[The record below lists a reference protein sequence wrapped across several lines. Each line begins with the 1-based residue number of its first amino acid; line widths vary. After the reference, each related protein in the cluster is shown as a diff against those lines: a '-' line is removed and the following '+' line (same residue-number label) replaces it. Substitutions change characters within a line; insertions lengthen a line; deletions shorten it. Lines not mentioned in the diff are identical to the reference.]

1 MTPKTLSTSTIL
13 QAISEETMGFRFG
26 KPERPNESSL
36 ACILPILRETSQ
48 VRQYI
53 TLPETEQVLVS
64 DSGTINKLNLKNAS
78 KSNVF
83 VRSGTIFEGKGTQSR
98 AIMRS
103 AVLFPGTEVALDVR
117 CVHQSHGIRTG
128 AEFKYGGITPFS
140 VDTKVYAAGYRPQ
153 DQHATWNAVRQTTA
167 VMQSMSNPEQA
178 AAIPATP
185 PGVLVSGTR
194 CGKGDITGL
203 QMAEVSPSSEV
214 IPAPPPVAG
223 QMASPEPTA
232 ASETRMASL
241 TRALFF
247 RVRRSQGDFT
257 APQRTAASSTAE
269 PILPPP
275 PRPAVGQVTFGPAQD
290 NLKQNFDEFAR
301 SFDSILSKARLHDNQ
316 VGLAFITDT
325 GCKTIELFD
334 LAASW
339 EAIHKDAVKRMGTE
353 LLRGP
358 DNTSVFE
365 YKPENAINAVRKVL
379 GLDYKT
385 NLIYEHKPSNG
396 EPHVAI
402 FGITASRYVGEIVE
416 LDGRVMHLNIL
427 ETSIA

>member
-1 MTPKTLSTSTIL
+1 MTPKTISSSTIL
-13 QAISEETMGFRFG
+13 QAISEESMGFRFG

-53 TLPETEQVLVS
+53 TLPETEQVLVF
-64 DSGTINKLNLKNAS
+64 DSGAINKVNLKNAS
-78 KSNVF
+78 KNNVF

-117 CVHQSHGIRTG
+117 CIHQTHGIRTG
-128 AEFKYGGITPFS
+128 AEFKYGGITPLS
-140 VDTKVYAAGYRPQ
+140 VDSAVYSAGYRPQ
-153 DQHATWNAVRQTTA
+153 DQHTTWNAVRRTTSSMRAMAGTPAPEEA
-167 VMQSMSNPEQA
+167 VSASKATER
-178 AAIPATP
+178 PALFSRFRRSSVEFGASRSIEAP
-185 PGVLVSGTR
+185 P
-194 CGKGDITGL
+194 
-203 QMAEVSPSSEV
+203 Q
-214 IPAPPPVAG
+214 PASVPMPPPPV
-223 QMASPEPTA
+223 
-232 ASETRMASL
+232 
-241 TRALFF
+241 
-247 RVRRSQGDFT
+247 
-257 APQRTAASSTAE
+257 
-269 PILPPP
+269 
-275 PRPAVGQVTFGPAQD
+275 VGRIAFGHADD

-301 SFDSILSKARLHDNQ
+301 SFDSILSKARLHENQ
-316 VGLAFITDT
+316 VGLALITDT
-325 GCKTIELFD
+325 GCKTVELFD

-353 LLRGP
+353 LLRGS

-365 YKPENAINAVRKVL
+365 YKPENAVNAVRKVL

-402 FGITASRYVGEIVE
+402 FGLTASRYVGEIVE
-416 LDGRVMHLNIL
+416 LDGRVIHVTIL
-427 ETSIA
+427 ETAVA

>member
-13 QAISEETMGFRFG
+13 QAISEESMGFRFG

-48 VRQYI
+48 ERQYI
-53 TLPETEQVLVS
+53 TLPETEQVLVF
-64 DSGTINKLNLKNAS
+64 DSGTINKVNLKNAS
-78 KSNVF
+78 KKNVF

-117 CVHQSHGIRTG
+117 CVHQTHGIRTG
-128 AEFKYGGITPFS
+128 AEFKYGGITPLE
-140 VDTKVYAAGYRPQ
+140 VDSRVYSAGYRPQ
-153 DQHATWNAVRQTTA
+153 DQHATWNAVRHSSA
-167 VMQSMSNPEQA
+167 SMRAMYSAEMPEESAPAPRPA
-178 AAIPATP
+178 AQPSVIPRIFGRIRAEQPFGAPLTP
-185 PGVLVSGTR
+185 
-194 CGKGDITGL
+194 DAA
-203 QMAEVSPSSEV
+203 Q
-214 IPAPPPVAG
+214 IPAP
-223 QMASPEPTA
+223 A
-232 ASETRMASL
+232 AS
-241 TRALFF
+241 
-247 RVRRSQGDFT
+247 V
-257 APQRTAASSTAE
+257 
-269 PILPPP
+269 
-275 PRPAVGQVTFGPAQD
+275 FGGYARGED

-301 SFDSILSKARLHDNQ
+301 SFDSILSKARLHENQ
-316 VGLAFITDT
+316 AGLALITEG
-325 GCKTIELFD
+325 GCKTVELFD
-334 LAASW
+334 LPASW

-358 DNTSVFE
+358 DNTNVFE
-365 YKPENAINAVRKVL
+365 YKPENAVNAVRKVL

-416 LDGRVMHLNIL
+416 LDGRVIHLTIL
-427 ETSIA
+427 ETAVA

>member
-13 QAISEETMGFRFG
+13 QAISEESMGFRFG

-53 TLPETEQVLVS
+53 TLPETEQVLVF
-64 DSGTINKLNLKNAS
+64 DSGTINKVNLKNTS

-117 CVHQSHGIRTG
+117 CVHQTHGIRSG

-140 VDTKVYAAGYRPQ
+140 VDARVYAAGYRPQ
-153 DQHATWNAVRQTTA
+153 DQHATWNAVRQTTS
-167 VMQSMSNPEQA
+167 SMRA
-178 AAIPATP
+178 MA
-185 PGVLVSGTR
+185 
-194 CGKGDITGL
+194 
-203 QMAEVSPSSEV
+203 MAETPERPVPVPQSAPRPASLLSRLFSGSGGTGRTAVEEMSAPLQS
-214 IPAPPPVAG
+214 PAPP
-223 QMASPEPTA
+223 SPPMPA
-232 ASETRMASL
+232 APAMEEFYRGH
-241 TRALFF
+241 
-247 RVRRSQGDFT
+247 VQGT
-257 APQRTAASSTAE
+257 
-269 PILPPP
+269 
-275 PRPAVGQVTFGPAQD
+275 D
-290 NLKQNFDEFAR
+290 NLKENFDEFTR
-301 SFDSILSKARLHDNQ
+301 SFDSILSKARLHENQ
-316 VGLAFITDT
+316 VGLSLITDT
-325 GCKTIELFD
+325 GCKTVELFD

-358 DNTSVFE
+358 DNTNVFE

-402 FGITASRYVGEIVE
+402 FGVTASRYVGEIVE
-416 LDGRVMHLNIL
+416 LDGRVVHLNIL
-427 ETSIA
+427 ETAVA

>member
-13 QAISEETMGFRFG
+13 QAISEESMGFRFG

-48 VRQYI
+48 ERQYI
-53 TLPETEQVLVS
+53 TLPETEQVLVF
-64 DSGTINKLNLKNAS
+64 DSGTINKINLKNAS
-78 KSNVF
+78 KKNVF

-117 CVHQSHGIRTG
+117 CVHQTHGIRSG
-128 AEFKYGGITPFS
+128 AEFKYGGITPLS
-140 VDTKVYAAGYRPQ
+140 VDSAVYAAGYRPQ
-153 DQHATWNAVRQTTA
+153 DQHTTWNAVRHTTA
-167 VMQSMSNPEQA
+167 VMQAMAGREEA
-178 AAIPATP
+178 AA
-185 PGVLVSGTR
+185 
-194 CGKGDITGL
+194 
-203 QMAEVSPSSEV
+203 
-214 IPAPPPVAG
+214 PV
-223 QMASPEPTA
+223 
-232 ASETRMASL
+232 
-241 TRALFF
+241 
-247 RVRRSQGDFT
+247 
-257 APQRTAASSTAE
+257 APQRRRFSLFGSGSGRSSQESRDFARPVPLGPIYRAE
-269 PILPPP
+269 PTPDFLPSAPP
-275 PRPAVGQVTFGPAQD
+275 FEGRIGASIPAED

-301 SFDSILSKARLHDNQ
+301 SFDGILSKARLHDNQ
-316 VGLAFITDT
+316 VGLALITDT

-358 DNTSVFE
+358 DNTNVFE
-365 YKPENAINAVRKVL
+365 YKPENAVNAVRKVL
-379 GLDYKT
+379 GLDYKI
-385 NLIYEHKPSNG
+385 NPIYEHKPSNG

-416 LDGRVMHLNIL
+416 VDGRVIHLNIL
-427 ETSIA
+427 ETATA

>member
-1 MTPKTLSTSTIL
+1 LKVKAEVSAFKKGEPLGMTPKTISSSTIL
-13 QAISEETMGFRFG
+13 QAISEESMGFRFG

-36 ACILPILRETSQ
+36 ACILPLLRETSQ

-53 TLPETEQVLVS
+53 TLPETEQVLVF
-64 DSGTINKLNLKNAS
+64 DSGTINKINLKNAS

-128 AEFKYGGITPFS
+128 AEFKYGGITPLS
-140 VDTKVYAAGYRPQ
+140 MDSAVYAAGYRPQ
-153 DQHATWNAVRQTTA
+153 DQHTTWNAVRHTSA
-167 VMQSMSNPEQA
+167 VMQAMAGEEGA
-178 AAIPATP
+178 AAPSAPKRDLFSRLASRPAPSQPLYRAEPVSAPDVAPIP
-185 PGVLVSGTR
+185 
-194 CGKGDITGL
+194 
-203 QMAEVSPSSEV
+203 
-214 IPAPPPVAG
+214 PPPVVG
-223 QMASPEPTA
+223 
-232 ASETRMASL
+232 
-241 TRALFF
+241 
-247 RVRRSQGDFT
+247 RV
-257 APQRTAASSTAE
+257 A
-269 PILPPP
+269 
-275 PRPAVGQVTFGPAQD
+275 FGPADD

-301 SFDSILSKARLHDNQ
+301 NFDAILSKARLHDNQ
-316 VGLAFITDT
+316 VGLALITDT
-325 GCKTIELFD
+325 GCKTVELFD

-339 EAIHKDAVKRMGTE
+339 EAIHKDSVKRMGTE
-353 LLRGP
+353 LLRGS
-358 DNTSVFE
+358 DNTNVFE

-402 FGITASRYVGEIVE
+402 FGLTASRYVGEIVE
-416 LDGRVMHLNIL
+416 LDGRVIHLTIL
-427 ETSIA
+427 ETAVA

>member
-13 QAISEETMGFRFG
+13 QAISEESMGFRFG

-48 VRQYI
+48 ERQYI

-64 DSGTINKLNLKNAS
+64 DSGTINKINLKNAS
-78 KSNVF
+78 KKNIF

-117 CVHQSHGIRTG
+117 CVHQTHGIRSG
-128 AEFKYGGITPFS
+128 AEFKYGGITPLS
-140 VDTKVYAAGYRPQ
+140 VDSAVYAAGYRPQ
-153 DQHATWNAVRQTTA
+153 DQHTTWNAVRQTTA
-167 VMQSMSNPEQA
+167 VMQSMAGRGEDPVTTAPGAGKQRSFFGSIFRPGPESRDFARPVPPGPIYPAQPTPDFVEA
-178 AAIPATP
+178 AAQVRGHIGASIPA
-185 PGVLVSGTR
+185 
-194 CGKGDITGL
+194 
-203 QMAEVSPSSEV
+203 E
-214 IPAPPPVAG
+214 
-223 QMASPEPTA
+223 
-232 ASETRMASL
+232 
-241 TRALFF
+241 
-247 RVRRSQGDFT
+247 
-257 APQRTAASSTAE
+257 
-269 PILPPP
+269 
-275 PRPAVGQVTFGPAQD
+275 D

-301 SFDSILSKARLHDNQ
+301 SFDSILSKAHLHDNQ
-316 VGLAFITDT
+316 VGLALITDT

-358 DNTSVFE
+358 DNTNVFE
-365 YKPENAINAVRKVL
+365 YKPENAVNAARKVL
-379 GLDYKT
+379 ALDYKT

-416 LDGRVMHLNIL
+416 VDGRVIHLNIL
-427 ETSIA
+427 ETASA

>member
-13 QAISEETMGFRFG
+13 QAISEESMGFRFG

-53 TLPETEQVLVS
+53 TLPETEQVLVF
-64 DSGTINKLNLKNAS
+64 DSGTINKINLKNAS

-128 AEFKYGGITPFS
+128 AEFKYGGITPLS
-140 VDTKVYAAGYRPQ
+140 VDTRVYAAGYRPQ
-153 DQHATWNAVRQTTA
+153 DQHATWNAVRQTSA
-167 VMQSMSNPEQA
+167 VMQA
-178 AAIPATP
+178 
-185 PGVLVSGTR
+185 
-194 CGKGDITGL
+194 
-203 QMAEVSPSSEV
+203 
-214 IPAPPPVAG
+214 
-223 QMASPEPTA
+223 MASPEPVA
-232 ASETRMASL
+232 AEAPVGAQAPLGESP
-241 TRALFF
+241 LFQ
-247 RVRRSQGDFT
+247 RQLRDILRRST
-257 APQRTAASSTAE
+257 PAARVE
-269 PILPPP
+269 PTSVPRVVPPP
-275 PRPAVGQVTFGPAQD
+275 PPFPAAPAMEDFYRGSAQGTD

-316 VGLAFITDT
+316 VGLALITDT

-358 DNTSVFE
+358 DNTNVFE

-396 EPHVAI
+396 EPHIAI
-402 FGITASRYVGEIVE
+402 FGVTASQYVGEIVE
-416 LDGRVMHLNIL
+416 LDGRVIHLNIL
-427 ETSIA
+427 ETANA

>member
-13 QAISEETMGFRFG
+13 QAISEESMGFRFG
-26 KPERPNESSL
+26 KPDRPNESSL

-48 VRQYI
+48 ERQYV
-53 TLPETEQVLVS
+53 TLPETEQVLVF
-64 DSGTINKLNLKNAS
+64 DSGTINKVNLKNTS
-78 KSNVF
+78 KKNVF
-83 VRSGTIFEGKGTQSR
+83 VRSGTIFAGKGTQSR

-128 AEFKYGGITPFS
+128 AEFKYGGITPLS
-140 VDTKVYAAGYRPQ
+140 VDSRVYSAGYRPQ
-153 DQHATWNAVRQTTA
+153 DQHTTWNAVRDTSA
-167 VMQSMSNPEQA
+167 SMRAMVNPEAQSTPA
-178 AAIPATP
+178 APAQPPRRIIPSFGGPRRPAPDHDAEGFALDVILEEPSEAPAQDAGIFGRAAIDVE
-185 PGVLVSGTR
+185 GGFGNRLR
-194 CGKGDITGL
+194 
-203 QMAEVSPSSEV
+203 E
-214 IPAPPPVAG
+214 
-223 QMASPEPTA
+223 
-232 ASETRMASL
+232 SL
-241 TRALFF
+241 GYSA
-247 RVRRSQGDFT
+247 QG
-257 APQRTAASSTAE
+257 A
-269 PILPPP
+269 
-275 PRPAVGQVTFGPAQD
+275 D

-301 SFDSILSKARLHDNQ
+301 SFDSILSKARLHENQ
-316 VGLAFITDT
+316 VGLGLITDT

-358 DNTSVFE
+358 DNTNVFE
-365 YKPENAINAVRKVL
+365 YKPENAVNAVRKVL

-402 FGITASRYVGEIVE
+402 FGLTASRYVGEIVE
-416 LDGRVMHLNIL
+416 LDGRVIHLTIL
-427 ETSIA
+427 ETAVA

>member
-13 QAISEETMGFRFG
+13 QAISEESMGFRFG

-48 VRQYI
+48 ERQYI
-53 TLPETEQVLVS
+53 TLPETEQVLVF
-64 DSGTINKLNLKNAS
+64 DSGTINKINLKNAS
-78 KSNVF
+78 KKNVF

-117 CVHQSHGIRTG
+117 CVHQTHGIRSG
-128 AEFKYGGITPFS
+128 AEFKYGGITPLS
-140 VDTKVYAAGYRPQ
+140 VDSAVYAAGYRPQ
-153 DQHATWNAVRQTTA
+153 DQHTTWDAVRSTTA
-167 VMQSMSNPEQA
+167 VMQAMTGREEA
-178 AAIPATP
+178 AAPAPAASARESSSLFGSIFRPSQQSSREIPRPVPQGPVYTPPTRDFISSAPAMEGRIGAFIPA
-185 PGVLVSGTR
+185 
-194 CGKGDITGL
+194 D
-203 QMAEVSPSSEV
+203 
-214 IPAPPPVAG
+214 
-223 QMASPEPTA
+223 
-232 ASETRMASL
+232 
-241 TRALFF
+241 
-247 RVRRSQGDFT
+247 
-257 APQRTAASSTAE
+257 
-269 PILPPP
+269 
-275 PRPAVGQVTFGPAQD
+275 D

-301 SFDSILSKARLHDNQ
+301 SFDGILSKARLHDNQ
-316 VGLAFITDT
+316 VGLALITDT

-358 DNTSVFE
+358 DNTNVFE
-365 YKPENAINAVRKVL
+365 YKPENAVNAVRKVL

-416 LDGRVMHLNIL
+416 VDGRVIHLNIL
-427 ETSIA
+427 ETATA